1 MPDAQ
6 TKSNQPPA
14 KTLVPSGRELID
26 AVNNPDVDNGRIAAL
41 YTWTSKSGKRLTG
54 HRHLTSNHQQASK
67 RKLRGGVNLT
77 TLTEPDLCSLL
88 MRTWGQRSSDYIVE
102 EVERGRLPAPISFN
116 PVLWSKAEVS
126 RALEQR
132 RIEHHELIYN
142 AGSGDPTAWK
152 GNVSASPVVDHNAL
166 ERASIDWVTSAIRQL
181 NRPIAYEMTLSFP
194 ISGTDADKSDAETF
208 NQRHDRDL
216 KRLNNQLVTEAY
228 RAVGLRR
235 IVSDGYFH
243 IIVPET
249 KSASGARRRWHWHS
263 ILFLNEEEFLT
274 FARLRPFITQH
285 LLRHCQNKVAKAQI
299 EYQPVDL
306 RYVPYALKHAAD
318 NLTDIRTNIPGLT
331 VNTSKG
337 RAA

>member
-1 MPDAQ
+1 M
-6 TKSNQPPA
+6 
-14 KTLVPSGRELID
+14 L
-26 AVNNPDVDNGRIAAL
+26 
-41 YTWTSKSGKRLTG
+41 
-54 HRHLTSNHQQASK
+54 
-67 RKLRGGVNLT
+67 
-77 TLTEPDLCSLL
+77 
-88 MRTWGQRSSDYIVE
+88 TWGQQSSEYIVN
-102 EVERGRLPAPISFN
+102 EVERGHLPAPISFN
-116 PVLWSKAEVS
+116 PVLWSKTEVS

-132 RIEHHELIYN
+132 RIQHDELISN
-142 AGSGDPTAWK
+142 VESGDPTAWK
-152 GNVSASPVVDHNAL
+152 GNVTASRAVDHNAL
-166 ERASIDWVTSAIRQL
+166 KRASIDWITSAIRNL

-194 ISGTDADKSDAETF
+194 ITRAGADKSDAETF
-208 NQRHDRDL
+208 NRRHDREL

-243 IIVPET
+243 IIVPEA
-249 KSASGARRRWHWHS
+249 KSASGSPRRWHWHS

-274 FARLRPFITQH
+274 FARVRPFITQH
-285 LLRHCQNKVAKAQI
+285 LLRHCQKKVAKAQI

-318 NLTDIRTNIPGLT
+318 NLTAIRTNIPGLT